1 MCHSMSRWKLIE
13 NLTSLFLINLEISIS
28 VKKTLVDNE
37 LCICFCAYRDLVS
50 SQPPEGSHNIRKYIK
65 CIRK

>member
-13 NLTSLFLINLEISIS
+13 NLMSLFLINLEISIP

-50 SQPPEGSHNIRKYIK
+50 SQPPEGSQYKKIY
-65 CIRK
+65 